1 MDRDVRNITGGP
13 GISDLVMPARMVY
26 DDNFWNREK
35 GPRKLRPEQERFLD
49 TKRFDRVKPR
59 FDKNNYNV
67 HRSRTKEREL
77 YCSDCDVWVRA
88 RDQMQVHKEG
98 KEHRRR
104 SVKVPV
110 YECKLCLIS
119 VPCQDTLDNHMK
131 GKSHLKRAKEFKEAR
146 RARGETMG
154 REEEEEEEGYMTG
167 PLEMARLNHNETE
180 ELIKLRKEKVIL
192 QGKYKET
199 LQELH
204 ELRKQVRFC
213 RDNHQEDRKPKM
225 EPNEQYFDEY
235 FENEE
240 KDFKMLYK

>member
-1 MDRDVRNITGGP
+1 MDWSEPCPDYRPTEFTASFVLSAPWADPCLEAEDFRPVWNSVDGKVNRVSHEGEYQISQAGRPLNIRGRTGLTGRGVLGKWGPNHAADPIVTRWRRNQAGEIIKNEETGKNVLEFVS
-13 GISDLVMPARMVY
+13 IQ
-26 DDNFWNREK
+26 
-35 GPRKLRPEQERFLD
+35 RKD
-49 TKRFDRVKPR
+49 
-59 FDKNNYNV
+59 
-67 HRSRTKEREL
+67 S
-77 YCSDCDVWVRA
+77 
-88 RDQMQVHKEG
+88 G
-98 KEHRRR
+98 
-104 SVKVPV
+104 
-110 YECKLCLIS
+110 
-119 VPCQDTLDNHMK
+119 
-131 GKSHLKRAKEFKEAR
+131 
-146 RARGETMG
+146 
-154 REEEEEEEGYMTG
+154 EEEGYMTG
-167 PLEMARLNHNETE
+167 PLEMARLNHNEKE